1 MAAATDLWD
10 KAFQSLSPNLQAS
23 LNASKTPRR
32 DILRAVL
39 RVAEDKRD
47 MALRKGWRFTNRSG
61 EVILVRDLL
70 EKIVD
75 WVNRFKATG
84 DTIVQYS
91 PTEAALP
98 WAAVR
103 FLLQIAVSEVEL
115 FGALVNDLEYI
126 ARMLVRYRAFEEV
139 YLRGSQ
145 SEMEKTLGNCLVRL
159 YAEVLTHLSYA
170 VTFFKENNI
179 KRLLKSPFRSV
190 DREREKIM
198 RAREE
203 EVDAFAK
210 LVDAG
215 ALRACETALV
225 RLSLQTT
232 RELTEEKY
240 NDIVEWLAVTRYRD
254 HHRMLV
260 QSRSRL
266 PDAGQWLLNH
276 SEYQNWQSSSSCS
289 LLLVHGIPG
298 AGKSTLSSVVVDA
311 LLESASNTPDH
322 APFSF
327 FYCANP
333 ELILELSQ
341 QDPITIILD
350 GLDSV
355 VDTERHI
362 LIIALRDIL
371 SKADNIVKIFVTSRT
386 SARAAA
392 VPEAEFRIHIT
403 SQETDS
409 DMEAFVDYLID
420 DAVESKR
427 LLEGRLGVGT
437 RAMLRQGLISGA
449 GEMFL
454 WAKLQLKRLVHET
467 IEDDVLA
474 VLRSELPKDID
485 RLYQDFLSRILS
497 LGAFARN
504 IATKTFS
511 WILFMREPLTPAA
524 LLTALS
530 VGESASWTMNQVM
543 ATCSAFIVLDT
554 TCDVLRFVHQS
565 AQDFLMRHPL
575 FAAAEAHSI
584 LARSC
589 IETCSRGSKL
599 EVNAAVPFRL
609 PIDNFGYYAALWWP
623 YHAEMSRSVDE
634 AVRSAAAAEE
644 TTQRVQNFIFD
655 DDWDLTWPFEYWVKC
670 GKSLASG
677 LPQDHAMLPFL
688 EAIPDVDSGFLFLL
702 SMLGLNDVLASSLS
716 CVEGLDVNDRN
727 EPGHTPV
734 YLAARFGHAET
745 IDLLVAHGANINVEC
760 GSYGSPLHVACFQGH
775 LAAVKQ
781 LLRSGAQQSCGSVFK
796 HALEAAFRG
805 GQEEIAFHIVSE
817 ASIIDGDDYEEA
829 LWEASHKGFFGVVQ
843 HLQHLR
849 HSAPT
854 KDKRERTRQRIRKAV
869 QAGDEGGL
877 RTLLQFSG
885 LDANLAESLP
895 SDAVAI
901 ATLHNRKSMV
911 EFLIDQGLS
920 PEVEGILG
928 SPLRAAS
935 VLNFQ
940 SIVRV
945 LLCKGAKA
953 GAIGKFGD
961 ALQAAASNGH
971 TAILKLLLQEGAS
984 VNQSSGYFRLPIQ
997 AAAYYGHTDTVEV
1010 LLDANASIDKIGLFD
1025 NALEAAAKGGHHEV
1039 IELILRKRPQE
1050 PKKLISYGHI
1060 SFRKEG
1066 NERLQ
1071 VMLKHFA
1078 LNKHRLQRETGASR
1092 CQKRIP
1098 AVDKKTILRDIRA
1111 EDEFTGFGPES
1122 QRNDTIFSG
1131 RYARNKGKERSP
1143 LIEAASSGR
1152 AETVNWMLMHRKA
1165 LPFSDASM
1173 GRAISCAAENGHLS
1187 IVKDILRFVA
1197 NDQNGRVQSTFRS
1210 ASWDVD
1216 TALEL
1221 VSEHCSGDDYTV
1233 LSDMFCVMAG
1243 KYSLQV
1249 VAREDLL
1256 RDFAVICKTGNVK
1269 LASAIFESCHR
1280 EMLSAFVVDGGLQL
1294 CALHG
1299 NTKLVTFMLSF
1310 PALQKL
1316 LPLSGEETFVTAAAS
1331 GAVEIMRILAQH
1343 WEPLRCCR
1351 QALSRALTVAS
1362 EHGHLP
1368 VVQHLVLDFAA
1379 DVNAHSPDMGFGT
1392 MLQDAGCSVRRTRQH
1407 PFIEQPADLMIKSEG
1422 GSGTK
1427 IQSSSF
1433 VDSKD
1438 KPARNPKPIS
1448 PLQAALRGFANRF
1461 GPREEMGPETKRIR
1475 SKTANQFEQERM
1487 IAFLL
1492 ERGSDPND
1500 LGGQTMTP
1508 IQRAA
1513 KFCSPLTLDLLISA
1527 GADVNATGHG
1537 NPHSDYH
1544 IIFGPSHMASDF
1556 FYGAIYQAARRERAG
1571 CLILR
1576 RLAAAGAEFPKHTKQ
1591 QKGLIDCCF
1600 SYFSKTIY
1608 SDDLPTVEEI
1618 FSDGIGATLLFLL
1631 SRLPRIRTQSA
1642 RWTRILHIAACLDDF
1657 QSVNLL
1663 LSRGTDINASDYY
1676 LGSALQAAARHGHLT
1691 MAQKL
1696 LDEGAQVN
1704 QTSGRLGT
1712 ALRAA
1717 ILGGHK
1723 EVFHLLVNHDADLKI
1738 GYGGSPDGET
1748 RDTLQLAVQTLSLDI
1763 TEEVLA
1769 RGADPT
1775 LDVKTET
1782 QHPLIFA
1789 VDAGSVGMVGLLL
1802 RAGASPNVCNR
1813 ETKSATTASPIH
1825 AASYNGQM
1833 DILNLLLHSG
1843 ADVDLEVGD
1852 LGTPLAVAASAGRIE
1867 IMQKLL
1873 SAGAKISGKKNFNGA
1888 ICSGK
1893 AEAVE
1898 LLLDP
1903 GARPNSGDISTAC
1916 RLEHLDIVELFLDQ
1930 DYGGKVREA
1939 IFNEAYSIIDKI
1951 SV

>member
-1 MAAATDLWD
+1 MSVKISDVLRAYGKQNLRRAEESSAVTLPTDQIDKRHNPGLSPCMMAAATDLWD

-145 SEMEKTLGNCLVRL
+145 SEMEKTLGDCLVRL

-170 VTFFKENNI
+170 VAFFKENNI

-210 LVDAG
+210 LVDAR
-215 ALRACETALV
+215 ALRAYETALV

-240 NDIVEWLAVTRYRD
+240 NDIVEWLAVARYRD

-333 ELILELSQ
+333 ESERARRSIDDVMRTVLFQLAIDMTQKNKVREFICDEYDRQILMARAGKLDLPKLTTKDCVRLILELSQ

-355 VDTERHI
+355 VDTERHT
-362 LIIALRDIL
+362 LIIALRDII

-392 VPEAEFRIHIT
+392 VPEAEFRIQIT

-454 WAKLQLKRLVHET
+454 WAKLQLERLVHET

-575 FAAAEAHSI
+575 FTAAEAHSI
-584 LARSC
+584 LASSC

-599 EVNAAVPFRL
+599 EVNAAVPLRL

-623 YHAEMSRSVDE
+623 YHAEMCRSVDA

-655 DDWDLTWPFEYWVKC
+655 DDWDLTWPFEHWVKC

-677 LPQDHAMLPFL
+677 LPQDHVMLPFL
-688 EAIPDVDSGFLFLL
+688 EAIPDADSGFLFLL

-716 CVEGLDVNDRN
+716 RVEGHDVNDRN
-727 EPGHTPV
+727 KPGHTPV

-829 LWEASHKGFFGVVQ
+829 LWEASHKGFLGVVQ

-920 PEVEGILG
+920 PEVEGVLG

-971 TAILKLLLQEGAS
+971 TAILKLLLQEGVS

-1010 LLDANASIDKIGLFD
+1010 
-1025 NALEAAAKGGHHEV
+1025 EAT
-1039 IELILRKRPQE
+1039 Q
-1050 PKKLISYGHI
+1050 
-1060 SFRKEG
+1060 
-1066 NERLQ
+1066 
-1071 VMLKHFA
+1071 
-1078 LNKHRLQRETGASR
+1078 
-1092 CQKRIP
+1092 
-1098 AVDKKTILRDIRA
+1098 
-1111 EDEFTGFGPES
+1111 GF
-1122 QRNDTIFSG
+1122 
-1131 RYARNKGKERSP
+1131 K
-1143 LIEAASSGR
+1143 
-1152 AETVNWMLMHRKA
+1152 
-1165 LPFSDASM
+1165 
-1173 GRAISCAAENGHLS
+1173 
-1187 IVKDILRFVA
+1187 
-1197 NDQNGRVQSTFRS
+1197 
-1210 ASWDVD
+1210 
-1216 TALEL
+1216 
-1221 VSEHCSGDDYTV
+1221 
-1233 LSDMFCVMAG
+1233 
-1243 KYSLQV
+1243 
-1249 VAREDLL
+1249 
-1256 RDFAVICKTGNVK
+1256 
-1269 LASAIFESCHR
+1269 
-1280 EMLSAFVVDGGLQL
+1280 
-1294 CALHG
+1294 
-1299 NTKLVTFMLSF
+1299 
-1310 PALQKL
+1310 
-1316 LPLSGEETFVTAAAS
+1316 
-1331 GAVEIMRILAQH
+1331 
-1343 WEPLRCCR
+1343 
-1351 QALSRALTVAS
+1351 
-1362 EHGHLP
+1362 
-1368 VVQHLVLDFAA
+1368 
-1379 DVNAHSPDMGFGT
+1379 
-1392 MLQDAGCSVRRTRQH
+1392 
-1407 PFIEQPADLMIKSEG
+1407 
-1422 GSGTK
+1422 
-1427 IQSSSF
+1427 
-1433 VDSKD
+1433 
-1438 KPARNPKPIS
+1438 
-1448 PLQAALRGFANRF
+1448 
-1461 GPREEMGPETKRIR
+1461 
-1475 SKTANQFEQERM
+1475 
-1487 IAFLL
+1487 
-1492 ERGSDPND
+1492 
-1500 LGGQTMTP
+1500 
-1508 IQRAA
+1508 
-1513 KFCSPLTLDLLISA
+1513 
-1527 GADVNATGHG
+1527 
-1537 NPHSDYH
+1537 
-1544 IIFGPSHMASDF
+1544 
-1556 FYGAIYQAARRERAG
+1556 
-1571 CLILR
+1571 
-1576 RLAAAGAEFPKHTKQ
+1576 
-1591 QKGLIDCCF
+1591 
-1600 SYFSKTIY
+1600 
-1608 SDDLPTVEEI
+1608 
-1618 FSDGIGATLLFLL
+1618 
-1631 SRLPRIRTQSA
+1631 
-1642 RWTRILHIAACLDDF
+1642 
-1657 QSVNLL
+1657 
-1663 LSRGTDINASDYY
+1663 
-1676 LGSALQAAARHGHLT
+1676 
-1691 MAQKL
+1691 
-1696 LDEGAQVN
+1696 
-1704 QTSGRLGT
+1704 
-1712 ALRAA
+1712 
-1717 ILGGHK
+1717 
-1723 EVFHLLVNHDADLKI
+1723 
-1738 GYGGSPDGET
+1738 
-1748 RDTLQLAVQTLSLDI
+1748 
-1763 TEEVLA
+1763 
-1769 RGADPT
+1769 
-1775 LDVKTET
+1775 
-1782 QHPLIFA
+1782 
-1789 VDAGSVGMVGLLL
+1789 
-1802 RAGASPNVCNR
+1802 
-1813 ETKSATTASPIH
+1813 
-1825 AASYNGQM
+1825 
-1833 DILNLLLHSG
+1833 
-1843 ADVDLEVGD
+1843 
-1852 LGTPLAVAASAGRIE
+1852 
-1867 IMQKLL
+1867 
-1873 SAGAKISGKKNFNGA
+1873 
-1888 ICSGK
+1888 
-1893 AEAVE
+1893 
-1898 LLLDP
+1898 
-1903 GARPNSGDISTAC
+1903 
-1916 RLEHLDIVELFLDQ
+1916 
-1930 DYGGKVREA
+1930 
-1939 IFNEAYSIIDKI
+1939 
-1951 SV
+1951 